1 MVNNALGVIGGLG
14 PMATARFL
22 ELVTAMT
29 DAETDQQH
37 IPMLIY
43 SCPAIPDRTACILD
57 PSKPSPLPAMLDIGN
72 RLVRQGAT
80 VLAIPCFSAHY
91 FYDSLAQGV
100 PVPVIHGIRET
111 ALRLKEQGAASA
123 GLLATSGSIRSR
135 LFQQELEA
143 LGIRPILPAPERQED
158 VMHLIYRNLK
168 AGLPPEEERFF
179 ALKQDLQRQGAET
192 IILGCTELSLLERYF
207 SPGPGCL
214 DALAVLARQAVLRCG
229 GRLKPRYRDLITT

>member
-1 MVNNALGVIGGLG
+1 MVNKLLGVIGGLG

-43 SCPAIPDRTACILD
+43 SCPAIPDRTDYILD
-57 PSKPSPLPAMLDIGN
+57 FSRPSPLPAMLDVGN
-72 RLVRQGAT
+72 RLARQGAT

-100 PVPVIHGIRET
+100 PVPVIHGVRET

-135 LFQQELEA
+135 LFQRELEA

-158 VMHLIYRNLK
+158 VMHLIYQNLK
-168 AGLPPEEERFF
+168 AGLPPEEDRFF
-179 ALKQDLQRQGAET
+179 RVKQDLQDQGAEAV
-192 IILGCTELSLLERYF
+192 ILGCTELSLLERYF
-207 SPGPGCL
+207 PLGPGCL
-214 DALAVLARQAVLRCG
+214 DGLAVLAQQSVLRCG
-229 GRLKPRYRDLITT
+229 GRLKPQYRSLITT